1 MRKIQ
6 LIGATV
12 LFLCSCGGLSRQE
25 KEIAGDYFNAQL
37 SDELPVLELNENRKS
52 VVRNIAPDVLL
63 MEVDGTWSIVGDS
76 LIIINNLNT
85 VRLKGDTS
93 IVGNI
98 APRFSRKITGHDAH
112 SITLSKDNIDYL
124 YIRHH
129 KESNK

>member
-1 MRKIQ
+1 M
-6 LIGATV
+6 
-12 LFLCSCGGLSRQE
+12 FLRWSVTSG

-52 VVRNIAPDVLL
+52 VVRNIAPDVLV

-98 APRFSRKITGHDAH
+98 APRFPENHRS
-112 SITLSKDNIDYL
+112 
-124 YIRHH
+124 
-129 KESNK
+129 